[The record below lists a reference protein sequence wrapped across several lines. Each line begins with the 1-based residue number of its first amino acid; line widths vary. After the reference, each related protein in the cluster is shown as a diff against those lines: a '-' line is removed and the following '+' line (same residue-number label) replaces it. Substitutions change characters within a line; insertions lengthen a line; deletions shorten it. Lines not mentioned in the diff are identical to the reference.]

1 MILIPVEI
9 KSREL
14 ESRILMAIELQK
26 LGHKAIIGRKA
37 EIQKIALLLKNY
49 IYIGLTYQ
57 RGMRN
62 FYEIVKSR
70 NSKLVLIDEEGLITG
85 GIPYYPNLKCDKKN
99 FEIADLIITWG

>member
-26 LGHKAIIGRKA
+26 LGHKVIIGRKA

-49 IYIGLTYQ
+49 IYIGLTIK
-57 RGMRN
+57 
-62 FYEIVKSR
+62 EV
-70 NSKLVLIDEEGLITG
+70 
-85 GIPYYPNLKCDKKN
+85 
-99 FEIADLIITWG
+99 